1 MGLTQRNS
9 ESDIKIY
16 QFLKTNYYRLCFGSS
31 SAIKEA

>member
-1 MGLTQRNS
+1 MGLTLSNS
-9 ESDIKIY
+9 ESYKIY